1 MKNLKVVT
9 AFAIGAA
16 VAGTIATA
24 ATNPTSGS
32 VKACADNR
40 TQALYLSST
49 GTCAANRTLIDLGGT
64 GMNTKA
70 IASLVTPSVVSI
82 SVTTASGGAT
92 GSGSIY
98 KSNSSSSYIIT
109 NNHVVNTSGA
119 AATIKVELSNG
130 DQYPAT
136 IVGRDPGYDLAVLQ
150 IQMGNLPTVTLGDS
164 SKLSVGDPVLAIGSP
179 LGLASTVT
187 SGIISAL
194 NRPVST
200 GTVDA
205 QSYVDAIQTD
215 AAINPGNSGGAL
227 IDAQGRIIGVNS
239 AIATL
244 SNGSAS
250 GSIGLGFSIPIN
262 EAKRVIDEIIATG
275 KSTRPVLG
283 VYFDT
288 TYTGEGAKIGDAER
302 AFFRFRSRRHIDH
315 GGARRGLGVQFLGR
329 LDLHQFNP
337 NHAHSQI
344 VGIARIFGGY
354 DLILGLDIRQRLA
367 LFDIGAGDAGD
378 GGKADGRFRA
388 VGDNAPLRAHQLSQL
403 SANAI
408 HHFVH
413 LDVIMRS
420 FEHRLLDLGQ

>member
-1 MKNLKVVT
+1 MKNLKVIIGFVV
-9 AFAIGAA
+9 GAA
-16 VAGTIATA
+16 LAATIATA
-24 ATNPTSGS
+24 ATTTTGGS
-32 VKACADNR
+32 IKACADNR

-49 GTCAANRTLIDLGGT
+49 GTCSANRTLVAIGGA

-82 SVTTASGGAT
+82 SVTTAAGGGT

-98 KSNSSSSYIIT
+98 KTNSSSSYIIT

-130 DQYPAT
+130 DQYPAK
-136 IVGRDPGYDLAVLQ
+136 IVGQDPGYDIAVLQ
-150 IQMGNLPTVTLGDS
+150 IQLGNLPVVAIGDS
-164 SKLSVGDPVLAIGSP
+164 TKVSVGDPVLAIGSP

-200 GTVDA
+200 GTADA

-244 SNGSAS
+244 SSGSTS

-283 VYFDT
+283 VFFDT
-288 TYTGEGAKIGDAER
+288 TFTGEGAKIGKLSPGEGAEKAGIPVGAIIRSIDGVKIPNTDAAIVR
-302 AFFRFRSRRHIDH
+302 IRSYAPGATVTVVVDLPT
-315 GGARRGLGVQFLGR
+315 GGSKTFKVTLG
-329 LDLHQFNP
+329 
-337 NHAHSQI
+337 S
-344 VGIARIFGGY
+344 
-354 DLILGLDIRQRLA
+354 
-367 LFDIGAGDAGD
+367 
-378 GGKADGRFRA
+378 
-388 VGDNAPLRAHQLSQL
+388 AP
-403 SANAI
+403 AI
-408 HHFVH
+408 
-413 LDVIMRS
+413 
-420 FEHRLLDLGQ
+420 